1 MLASVKHQHQSAIGV
16 RIFLTASNVK
26 GMKWSVTMGLICVF
40 MFTSK
45 ITNFLGINI
54 VDSKFEHKLYIH
66 TKFINYLGLSMGLKK
81 EMT

>member
-1 MLASVKHQHQSAIGV
+1 VRCHCLLHESAIGV
-16 RIFLTASNVK
+16 HIFLIASSVK
-26 GMKWSVTMGLICVF
+26 GMKWSVTMDLICVF

-45 ITNFLGINI
+45 IINFLGTNI

-66 TKFINYLGLSMGLKK
+66 SKFMNYLGISMGLKK